1 MRILIPVLMILRIS
15 YAPIDGTD
23 VEYGQGAVE
32 RLQLAHAPLTDRTWL
47 IRVDD
52 PDLAAWQRRLDEAVD
67 PRHGSFTVETPAPE
81 DLARVEG
88 GEIRF
93 QQ

>member
-32 RLQLAHAPLTDRTWL
+32 RLELAHAPLTDRTWL

-52 PDLAAWQRRLDEAVD
+52 PDLAAWRKRLNEAVD
-67 PRHGSFTVETPAPE
+67 PRHGSFTVQQPGGDE
-81 DLARVEG
+81 LARVER

>member
-1 MRILIPVLMILRIS
+1 MRILIPVLMILRIA

-32 RLQLAHAPLTDRTWL
+32 RLGLAHAPLTDTAWL

-52 PDLAAWQRRLDEAVD
+52 PDRAAWQKRLNEAVD
-67 PRHGSFTVETPAPE
+67 PRHGAFTVDAPDGE
-81 DLARVEG
+81 ELARVER
-88 GEIRF
+88 GEISF